1 MLITTKKGDEGGS
14 EYFGKKLSKGGF
26 FLEAV
31 GTLDELQ
38 AVIQLVSFELGI
50 TNSEKIVEDLYLIM
64 GNLGKDAKM
73 ENLVMRIKEME
84 AVIENVD
91 KKVEGKFVFF
101 KGEKGVKLNWV
112 RTVVRRAERS
122 VVRLKESG
130 EVINSDVLVYL
141 NRLSDFIYLLAI
153 KKESAKS

>member
-1 MLITTKKGDEGGS
+1 MLITTKKGDGGES
-14 EYFGKKLSKGGF
+14 EYFGKKVSKGGV
-26 FLEAV
+26 FLETM

-38 AVIQLVSFELGI
+38 AVIQLVSYELGI
-50 TNSEKIVEDLYLIM
+50 ANSEKIVEDLYLIM
-64 GNLGKDAKM
+64 GNLGKDVKM
-73 ENLVMRIKEME
+73 ENLVTRVKELE

-91 KKVEGKFVFF
+91 KKVEGKFVVF

-130 EVINSDVLVYL
+130 EKINNEVLVYL
-141 NRLSDFIYLLAI
+141 NRLSDFIYLLAL
-153 KKESAKS
+153 KEE